1 LLDGCFWPSRNVQRV
16 IARDRCRR
24 GSDGDALTAAAVRC
38 KPGENC
44 SVPYLGAES
53 GRQQMWLQRFGLD
66 FDMASLSSPSTL
78 GLQTLLSAS
87 GMPPVAAQASAEDL
101 GWLGELA
108 RARVVY
114 AATTHCLCV
123 AP

>member
-1 LLDGCFWPSRNVQRV
+1 
-16 IARDRCRR
+16 
-24 GSDGDALTAAAVRC
+24 
-38 KPGENC
+38 
-44 SVPYLGAES
+44 
-53 GRQQMWLQRFGLD
+53 
-66 FDMASLSSPSTL
+66 
-78 GLQTLLSAS
+78 
-87 GMPPVAAQASAEDL
+87 MPPVAAQASAEDL